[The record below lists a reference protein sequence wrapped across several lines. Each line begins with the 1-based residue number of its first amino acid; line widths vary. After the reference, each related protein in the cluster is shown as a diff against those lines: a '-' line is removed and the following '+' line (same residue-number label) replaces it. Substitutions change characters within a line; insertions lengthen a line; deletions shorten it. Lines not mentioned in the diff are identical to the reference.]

1 MLSQNDCLGT
11 AMQFGQLKRRDFIA
25 LLGGAAAWPLAAR
38 AEQPYRMRRM
48 GVLLGNAEDHEAQS
62 WVAALREELG
72 KLGWTEGRNIEI
84 DIRWAAADVASMKRF
99 AKELVALQPDLILT
113 QSTPAAG
120 AMLEQTHTI
129 PVVFVLVADPVGSGY
144 VASLPRPGGN
154 ATGFTPIVSSLGGK
168 WVELLKEIAPRL
180 ARVTLLFNP
189 PTATFIQAYL
199 SPFKAAAASVGVEA
213 IVAPVNGVPELQ
225 SQVTTQAREPNSG
238 LVVIPD
244 TFTQAHLAEIAAL
257 AARYRVPAVY
267 WSRSFAE
274 IGGLISYGP
283 YLVDEFR
290 RAASYLDRILKGEK
304 PSNLPVQ
311 APVKFELVINLK
323 TAKAF
328 GLEVPATLLARA
340 DDVIE

>member
-1 MLSQNDCLGT
+1 MD
-11 AMQFGQLKRRDFIA
+11 FDQLKRRDFLT
-25 LLGGAAAWPLAAR
+25 LLSGAAVWPLTVR
-38 AEQPYRMRRM
+38 AQQLYRMRRM
-48 GVLLGNAEDHEAQS
+48 GVLMGNAENDETQS

-84 DIRWAAADVASMKRF
+84 DIRWAASDVASMKRL

-129 PVVFVLVADPVGSGY
+129 PIVFVLVADPVGSGY

-168 WVELLKEIAPRL
+168 WVELLKEIAPRM

-189 PTATFIQAYL
+189 PTATFIQGYL
-199 SPFKAAAASVGVEA
+199 GPFKAAAASVGAEA
-213 IVAPVNGVPELQ
+213 IVAPVNDMPAVESLL
-225 SQVTTQAREPNSG
+225 TTEGREPSSG

-244 TFTQAHLAEIAAL
+244 TFTILHRAEITAL
-257 AARYRVPAVY
+257 AARYHVPAVY
-267 WSRSFAE
+267 WSRSFTE

-283 YLVDEFR
+283 FLVEEFR
-290 RAASYLDRILKGEK
+290 RAASYLDRIMKGEK
-304 PSNLPVQ
+304 PRDLPVQ

-323 TAKAF
+323 TAKAL
-328 GLEVPATLLARA
+328 GLTVPTSLLAHA
-340 DDVIE
+340 DGVIE